1 MKTKN
6 SLLAAF
12 IIFSTSLSAA
22 IIPVMADS
30 KKVAMGETLNYT
42 ATWGGITIG
51 SATTKIDNRVYK
63 LGAKSCY
70 KIDVSGQTNGLA
82 RLFYVNDKW
91 TSYIDTSTVMTHKTF
106 RSVREGK
113 YELDEIVYFDQVN
126 KRADVRIYNK
136 NTKSY
141 QQKKV
146 YDTPECIRDVVAG
159 FMFVRLID
167 LSRYK
172 KGDIIAVNGFYE
184 DEAYSMKI
192 IHDGSEIIKTAR
204 GKIKCYKLKPLIPK
218 NNLFN
223 GQQAVS
229 VWISDSNV
237 PTIMQIS
244 AKMFVGSFH
253 IELDS

>member
-1 MKTKN
+1 MKTKI
-6 SLLAAF
+6 SFLAAL
-12 IIFSTSLSAA
+12 IIFATTIDAA
-22 IIPVMADS
+22 IIPLMADS

-42 ATWGGITIG
+42 ASWGGITIG
-51 SATTKIDNRVYK
+51 SATTKIDPRVHK
-63 LGAKSCY
+63 LGAKNCY
-70 KIDVSGQTNGLA
+70 KIDVTGKTNGLA

-91 TSYIDTSTVMTHKTF
+91 TSYIDTATVMTHKTF
-106 RSVREGK
+106 RSVREGR
-113 YELDEIVYFDQVN
+113 YELDEIVYFDQKN
-126 KRADVRIYNK
+126 QKADVRVYNK
-136 NTKSY
+136 TSKTY
-141 QQKKV
+141 QPKKV

-159 FMFVRLID
+159 FMFVRLVD

-172 KGDIIAVNGFYE
+172 KGDVIVVNGFYE

-192 IHDGSEIIKTAR
+192 ILDGSEVIKTVR
-204 GKIKCYKLKPLIPK
+204 GKVKCYKLKPLIPK

-229 VWISDSNV
+229 VWISDSTV
-237 PTIMQIS
+237 PTIMQIT